1 MKITGKIES
10 ATLDRKTRHPVISI
24 HLDGD
29 SAELDDLMACDK
41 LNIEIK
47 PYHQRRSLNA
57 NAYAWVLID
66 KLAEKLN
73 IPREEVYRHA
83 VTQIGGVSEIVSVK
97 KKAVAALAKVWKS
110 RGLGWQIET
119 VESDG
124 DNVFCVLYYGSS
136 EYDSS
141 QMKRLI
147 DQLVTECKLQD
158 IDTMSAEERSRL
170 LDSWKSNR

>member
-29 SAELDDLMACDK
+29 SAELDDLMSCEK

-47 PYHQRRSLNA
+47 PYRQKRSLNA

-97 KKAVAALAKVWKS
+97 KKAVATLTKVWKS
-110 RGLGWQIET
+110 RGLGWQVETIE
-119 VESDG
+119 SKG
-124 DNVFCVLYYGSS
+124 DNVYCILYYGSS

-141 QMKRLI
+141 QMKRLT
-147 DQLVTECKLQD
+147 DQLVTECKLQG
-158 IDTMSAEERSRL
+158 IDTMSEEERSRL
-170 LDSWKSNR
+170 IESWK

>member
-29 SAELDDLMACDK
+29 SAELDDLMSCEK

-47 PYHQRRSLNA
+47 PYRQKRSLNA

-97 KKAVAALAKVWKS
+97 KRAVGTLTKVWKS
-110 RGLGWQIET
+110 RGLGWQVETIE
-119 VESDG
+119 SNG
-124 DNVFCVLYYGSS
+124 DDVYCILYYGSS

-141 QMKRLI
+141 QMKRLT
-147 DQLVTECKLQD
+147 DQLVTECKLQG

-170 LDSWKSNR
+170 LDSWK